1 MNMKKHLW
9 ILVAVLSV
17 VACGNKETPSENTL
31 AVSPATLSFS
41 GNEAAPKS
49 VQVTTSGSWA
59 VSATENWLHVAPSSG
74 NGNGVISVSVDANG
88 PDPREGK
95 LKITSGSLSKE
106 VSVSQGAGEKKEPK
120 AIVPQPH
127 LDGEKRAST
136 TYQLLI
142 YSFADSDGDGIG
154 DFKGIQEKLP
164 YLESLGITALWLSP
178 AHPTSTY
185 HAYDVNDYFSLNPL
199 YAVGSHTVEKAEA
212 DFKDLLDAAHARG
225 IKIYMDYVL
234 NHSGTG
240 TEWFQSVKTDP
251 KNSPYKDYYVLSSEY
266 YPEEAIGG
274 MGIWHS
280 LGGGDIGYKGRLHF
294 KVDWTG
300 STKYVTVTQTTED
313 AQESNKSGAKRWI
326 HVGPFSESQGMYE
339 TSTNIFEITLDV
351 DTSWGFLV
359 RTSNTTW
366 DGGTKYGGKAGQS
379 MITLGQPFPLD
390 NSTAA
395 DIVFGE
401 AYSYFAAF
409 DGSMPDL
416 NYGDPDTCENSRAFQ
431 STVESA
437 TKWVNM
443 GVDGFR
449 LDAVVW
455 IYGASTSANV
465 KFLDKW
471 YKAVNAAYKS
481 NGHSDDIFMVGEAW
495 HGGHAEEQQYY
506 AGLPSC
512 FEFDF
517 WWAALQPAVNSGN
530 GSDYASKVIG
540 YINDHSAQR
549 VSEPAAIT
557 SFFMTN
563 HDKSSIKAKQNPY
576 KKEEWLNF
584 YRAADDLGRNIAKEK
599 QACAM
604 LLTTQGKPFVYQGEE
619 LGYWR
624 VDDNDKLDD
633 EYLRAPIVWDA
644 SATQIAKKGVNNKVD
659 NNMLTG
665 AISVATQESDAAS
678 LLNVY
683 KTWGQL
689 RNGYPAL
696 ATGAMTKSSLSGNSI
711 ASWYMTAG
719 SQKLLVIHNVS
730 SIEAKLTVNDSM
742 DKPIALLGTGT
753 VKDKTLTLG
762 GNSSVVFEL

>member
-120 AIVPQPH
+120 AIVPQPAAF
-127 LDGEKRAST
+127 DGNKRAST

-142 YSFADSDGDGIG
+142 YSFADSDGDGVG
-154 DFKGIQEKLP
+154 DFKGIENHLD
-164 YLESLGITALWLSP
+164 YLDAMGATALWLSP
-178 AHPTSTY
+178 AHPTNSY
-185 HAYDVNDYFSLNPL
+185 HGYDVNDYFALNPKF
-199 YAVGSHTVEKAEA
+199 GTEA
-212 DFKDLLDAAHARG
+212 DFKNLIDKAHEKG
-225 IKIYMDYVL
+225 IRIYMDYVL

-240 TEWFQSVKTDP
+240 TEWFKSVKEDP
-251 KNSPYKDYYVLSSEY
+251 KNSPYKDYYVISPGSY
-266 YPEEAIGG
+266 AKEAVEGWGG
-274 MGIWHS
+274 WHS
-280 LGGGDIGYKGRLHF
+280 LGGSDIGYKGRLHF

-300 STKYVTVTQTTED
+300 STKYVTVTETTD
-313 AQESNKSGAKRWI
+313 PAQAPNTTDAKRWI
-326 HVGPFSESQGMYE
+326 HVGPFAESQGMYE
-339 TSTNIFEITLDV
+339 TDTNIFEITLDV
-351 DTSWGFLV
+351 DTNWGFLV
-359 RTSNTTW
+359 RTSNTSW
-366 DGGTKYGGKAGQS
+366 DGGTKYGGKTGQS
-379 MITLGQPFPLD
+379 TITFDQPFPLD

-401 AYSYFAAF
+401 SYSYFAAF

-416 NYGDPDTCENSRAFQ
+416 NYGDPDTCEDSRAFQ
-431 STVESA
+431 STAESA
-437 TKWVNM
+437 AKWVNM

-455 IYGASTSANV
+455 IYGGKWETNV

-471 YKAVNAAYKS
+471 YDAVNAAYKTA
-481 NGHSDDIFMVGEAW
+481 GHAEDIFMVGEAW
-495 HGGHAEEQQYY
+495 DGNHANPERYY
-506 AGLPSC
+506 YKGLPSI
-512 FEFDF
+512 FEFDYGY
-517 WWAALQPAVNSGN
+517 ALKEVLNSGN
-530 GSDYASKVIG
+530 ATGFATKVAAFVT
-540 YINDHSAQR
+540 DHTAQR
-549 VSEPAAIT
+549 SDAIT
-557 SFFMTN
+557 SFFLSN
-563 HDKSSIKAKQNPY
+563 HDQDRFASDLGKSVAKQ
-576 KKEEWLNF
+576 
-584 YRAADDLGRNIAKEK
+584 K
-599 QACAM
+599 QAAVI
-604 LLTTQGKPFVYQGEE
+604 LLSGPGKPFIYQGEE
-619 LGYWR
+619 LGYWGTKQ
-624 VDDNDKLDD
+624 NGD
-633 EYLRAPIVWDA
+633 EYVRAPIMWDKA
-644 SATQIAKKGVNNKVD
+644 GSQIAKKGVNNKVD
-659 NNMLTG
+659 ATMLK
-665 AISVATQESDAAS
+665 ADISVEAQSADAGS
-678 LLNVY
+678 ILNVY
-683 KTWGQL
+683 QSWSLL
-689 RNGYPAL
+689 RNTYPAL
-696 ATGAMTKSSLSGNSI
+696 AEGEMKSAGLSGNSI

-742 DKPIALLGTGT
+742 DKPIALLGSGT